1 MATAAT
7 RKSTGLLRKLDKR
20 LVMAHDD
27 WEIYTVDA
35 SVVRNVARHDEE
47 FGNFATQEEFKD
59 LIPRGEIWLGEKSFP
74 REGICFVVNA
84 LTRLGSKQ
92 RGASEERAYDAGIA
106 AERELRERLTGR
118 TFRDGKPHARP
129 PEEIYVDRYVELDD
143 HQFSIDVWRID
154 GHVVRS
160 FYKTDYTEGGHGYV
174 YPWVPKRQIWIEEG
188 IDAWELPFVICHEYI
203 ELRLMRDVGLDYDR
217 AHAICSKM
225 EFELRKGRGAKP
237 LLAPRRRSL
246 RKGDLARITGEE
258 FFEYVLETY
267 LKTS

>member
-7 RKSTGLLRKLDKR
+7 RKSTGSRHKLKKR
-20 LVMAHDD
+20 FVMTHDEWD
-27 WEIYTVDA
+27 IYTVDA

-59 LIPRGEIWLGEKSFP
+59 LIPAGEIWLGEKSFA
-74 REGICFVVNA
+74 REGICFLANA
-84 LTRLGSKQ
+84 LTRLSSKQ

-106 AERELRERLTGR
+106 AERELRERLTGLK
-118 TFRDGKPHARP
+118 FRDGKPHSRP
-129 PEEIYVDRYVELDD
+129 PEEIYVDQYAALDD

-154 GHVVRS
+154 GRLVRC

-174 YPWVPKRQIWIEEG
+174 YPWVPKRQIWVEEG
-188 IDAWELPFVICHEYI
+188 IDAWELPFVVSHEYI

-217 AHAICSKM
+217 AHSICSKM
-225 EFELRKGRGAKP
+225 EFELRKGGGAKP
-237 LLAPRRRSL
+237 LLAPGRRSL

-258 FFEYVLETY
+258 IFEYVLKTY